1 MKSKMVMVTSKYERF
16 VHWLLA
22 ISCLLLCY
30 TGLGIMYKELNFL
43 GFIINKLHKKKE
55 ARSFLLQ
62 ASSNFILSTCFTSY
76 RRQS

>member
-30 TGLGIMYKELNFL
+30 TGLGMMYKELNFL
-43 GFIINKLHKKKE
+43 GFFFGGLDRK
-55 ARSFLLQ
+55 SVV
-62 ASSNFILSTCFTSY
+62 
-76 RRQS
+76 